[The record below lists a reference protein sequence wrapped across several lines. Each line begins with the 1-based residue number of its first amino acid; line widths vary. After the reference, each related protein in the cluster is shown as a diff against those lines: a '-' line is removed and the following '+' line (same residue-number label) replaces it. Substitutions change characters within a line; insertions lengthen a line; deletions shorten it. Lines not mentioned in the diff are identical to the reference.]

1 MIKKIIAMAACLSI
15 VFAFSACGDDDK
27 VTTTG
32 DSATTIEEQT
42 TEVTTEEQT
51 GASYEVDT
59 TEPQESSVDI
69 VDGVLDSSY
78 YSMEVGDDWNMT
90 SGSDE
95 IVFMTK
101 KGEDSLDSTT
111 NVSIMFS
118 DQFAGMSSDECLKNL
133 KSQYDA
139 IEDYKVESAETTKI
153 GEYDAAVVVLSTAVS
168 DTKAKLKQVCI
179 IGENGGAIITYTTLA
194 DIYDETISEI
204 DDIITT
210 IELK

>member
-1 MIKKIIAMAACLSI
+1 MIKKIIALVSCLSI

-69 VDGVLDSSY
+69 VDGTLDSSY

-101 KGEDSLDSTT
+101 KGEDSLDSAT

-204 DDIITT
+204 DDMITT

>member
-1 MIKKIIAMAACLSI
+1 MIKKIIALVSCLSI

-27 VTTTG
+27 KATTG
-32 DSATTIEEQT
+32 DSASTIEEQT

-51 GASYEVDT
+51 DASYEVDT
-59 TEPQESSVDI
+59 TEPQESNVNI

-78 YSMEVGDDWNMT
+78 YSMEVGDDWDMT
-90 SGSDE
+90 PGSDE
-95 IVFMTK
+95 LVFMTK
-101 KGEDSLDSTT
+101 KGETSLDSAT
-111 NVSIMFS
+111 NISVMFS

-133 KSQYDA
+133 KSQYGA

-179 IGENGGAIITYTTLA
+179 IDENGGAIITYTTLA
-194 DIYDETISEI
+194 DIYDETVSEI
-204 DDIITT
+204 DDMIST

>member
-27 VTTTG
+27 KATTG

-90 SGSDE
+90 SGSDSL
-95 IVFMTK
+95 VFMTK
-101 KGEDSLDSTT
+101 KGENSLDSAT
-111 NVSIMFS
+111 NVSVMFS
-118 DQFAGMSSDECLKNL
+118 DQFAGMSSDECIKNL

-153 GEYDAAVVVLSTAVS
+153 GEYDAGVVVLSTTVS

-204 DDIITT
+204 DDMIST